1 MGGSNDRDRGTVHD
15 TQAGAAL
22 SGEYGGRSAAQPA
35 VHAMNRRVSLRSTR
49 PTWICSQKPLA
60 AFGVVAAG
68 ALIAAFEAD
77 QRRFAAFRALPE
89 ARSAR
94 GAAAR
99 SVPRLRGRV

>member
-1 MGGSNDRDRGTVHD
+1 
-15 TQAGAAL
+15 
-22 SGEYGGRSAAQPA
+22 
-35 VHAMNRRVSLRSTR
+35 MNWRVSLRSTR

-99 SVPRLRGRV
+99 SVPRLRGRVWLRPGRDRERDDFAFRRGIGTALRRNKADL